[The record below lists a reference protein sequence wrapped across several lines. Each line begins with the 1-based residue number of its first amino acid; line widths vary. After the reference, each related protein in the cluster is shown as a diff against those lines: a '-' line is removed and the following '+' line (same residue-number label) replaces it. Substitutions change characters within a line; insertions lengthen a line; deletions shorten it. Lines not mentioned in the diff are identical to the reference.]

1 MGTIIILHSIS
12 TDFNHSAFISYYRKF
27 CSWSIHEDDM
37 VDAEDETEQENKLQE
52 NDSDISSDDEV
63 NHTQQY

>member
-12 TDFNHSAFISYYRKF
+12 TDFNYSAFISYYRKF

-37 VDAEDETEQENKLQE
+37 VAEDETEQENKLQE

>member
-12 TDFNHSAFISYYRKF
+12 TDFNHSAFTSYYTKF
-27 CSWSIHEDDM
+27 CNWSIHEDDM
-37 VDAEDETEQENKLQE
+37 VAEDETEQENKLQE